1 MSSKVSF
8 VSVILSLARRV
19 LLLGMA
25 EVPMKRGWFQGLESF
40 KQGHGLK
47 AFAAHLYPN
56 FLSVPLVPRVSD
68 SGNKQTE
75 WNFNLFDSSWHAT
88 KEVNCKLTHLQRKT
102 KAI

>member
-1 MSSKVSF
+1 MVF
-8 VSVILSLARRV
+8 RVLSLLTESR
-19 LLLGMA
+19 L
-25 EVPMKRGWFQGLESF
+25 EGLSRT
-40 KQGHGLK
+40 
-47 AFAAHLYPN
+47 P
-56 FLSVPLVPRVSD
+56 LSKFSECPPSSQSLRL